1 MAEPGD
7 VLKLSDLVIAG
18 CTLIGP
24 VLAVQAQKWV
34 ERFRDNRL
42 AQNTSQ
48 LAGGRRRRSRG
59 CSLRCPAESGIAF
72 RCRSR

>member
-48 LAGGRRRRSRG
+48 LAGGRRRRG